1 LAEEVVQAAE
11 GGLKDSVL
19 LCGALCDLLLQ
30 PGRIVSHR
38 RLHDVEH
45 AAEFRAVF
53 GVDALELGAVPVLDA
68 LELGA
73 MLGLLT
79 LVFGVVLGL
88 EVVEDG
94 V

>member
-1 LAEEVVQAAE
+1 MQAAQ

-19 LCGALCDLLLQ
+19 LCGALRDLLFQ
-30 PGRIVSHR
+30 PGRIVSYRH
-38 RLHDVEH
+38 LYDVEQ
-45 AAEFRAVF
+45 AAELRAVF

-68 LELGA
+68 LKLGA
-73 MLGLLT
+73 MLGLQA

-88 EVVEDG
+88 EVMEDG